1 MKDLKAADLLSHDNL
16 TYLITAVVI
25 IGLLL
30 FGRKI
35 VWLLF
40 RFDDDVAK
48 IIHQRKSSEVRVGKV
63 VESMAPLLDDFPVD
77 VQAQDSTTQF
87 LGQPIDFVHFTP
99 EGEVI
104 FIEVKSGNSSL
115 SASQKRIKKAI
126 QDGKVSFIEY
136 RVKGK

>member
-1 MKDLKAADLLSHDNL
+1 MASFLTNEHFFYIFLVLAISILL
-16 TYLITAVVI
+16 I
-25 IGLLL
+25 
-30 FGRKI
+30 FGRKLI
-35 VWLLF
+35 WFLF
-40 RFDDDVAK
+40 RFDNDVAK

-63 VESMAPLLDDFPVD
+63 VESIAPLLDDFPVD

-99 EGEVI
+99 EGEVV

-126 QDGKVSFIEY
+126 QEGKVSFVEY